1 VRGHNLHLDPRSIRA
16 EYLDR
21 VREFVRRLEMGCG
34 RMSIDY
40 VPMCTSQSFDLALS
54 NYVAS
59 RQERVKR

>member
-1 VRGHNLHLDPRSIRA
+1 
-16 EYLDR
+16 
-21 VREFVRRLEMGCG
+21 
-34 RMSIDY
+34 MSIDY